1 MNFHTKPVTYV
12 SNVTIQVS
20 DLQRSLD
27 FYQRVIGFQILS
39 QTSQEADLTADGQ
52 TAILT
57 IVQPEDVTPKQPR
70 TTGLYHFAILLPTRE
85 DLASIV
91 PHLVNNGVQLGS
103 SDHLVSEALYLPD
116 PDGNGI
122 EIYRDRLPEEWTWH
136 GDSVEMTV
144 DPLNFKDLLQPENIS
159 PWTGLPAGTVMGHIH
174 LHVDDLKTAEAFY
187 VDALGFEVV
196 TRYGHQALFIADQ
209 KYHHHIGLNVWNG
222 VGAPRPAENSVGLKH
237 YTLTVANAEKLEDL
251 AKRLEAKSY
260 KANRQDSRVITEDAA
275 GNEIHIL
282 Y

>member
-1 MNFHTKPVTYV
+1 MNFHTKPITYV
-12 SNVTIQVS
+12 SNVTIHVS
-20 DLQRSLD
+20 DLARSLA
-27 FYQRVIGFQILS
+27 FYQNVIGFQIYS
-39 QTSQEADLTADGQ
+39 QTSRIAELTADGQ
-52 TAILT
+52 TVLLT
-57 IVQPEDVTPKQPR
+57 LEQPDGVTSKQPR
-70 TTGLYHFAILLPTRE
+70 TTGLYHFAILLPTRQ

-144 DPLNFKDLLQPENIS
+144 DPLNFQDLLQPENVS
-159 PWTGLPAGTVMGHIH
+159 PWNGLPVNTVMGHIH

-187 VDALGFEVV
+187 IDALGFEVV

-222 VGAPRPAENSVGLKH
+222 VGAPRPTKNSVGLKH
-237 YTLTVANAEKLEDL
+237 YTLTVADQEKVETLTDRL
-251 AKRLEAKSY
+251 KAKGYAVHHQG
-260 KANRQDSRVITEDAA
+260 NVVITEDPA

-282 Y
+282 S